1 MRTLAFDG
9 RTGAAGDML
18 LGALLAAGADR
29 DALAPVEDAL
39 PVEYRVERV
48 TKRGIAA
55 TSVDVLLVDD
65 ENDERDQPAEES
77 ADGSDDPVSL
87 DKAGSHPHEHQ
98 HDHSHAHSH
107 DEGHDHSHDHTH
119 SHSDDGSHAH
129 SHNHAHEHDHGPDG
143 HTHAEGHGVTRT
155 FPEVVDLVE
164 GMGLPDA
171 VTDRAVSAFRRLGE
185 AEAAVHGTSLSE
197 TAFHEVGADDAVA
210 DVVGAALLV
219 ADLDPDRIVTTPV
232 AAGGGEVSMAH
243 GTYPV
248 PAPAVTNIAAEA
260 DWTLR
265 GGPVD
270 RELLTPTGAAVL
282 AEFAEGVDALPPME
296 VSASGYGA
304 GSANL
309 DDRPNVVRAV
319 VGEATGGLVRDEI
332 RVLETN
338 LDDASPELLGS
349 LQRSLTDAGAR
360 DVTVVPTT
368 MKKARP
374 GHLVKVIVKPEDV
387 PAVARRLAEETGT
400 LGVRETATG
409 HRWVAERSFET
420 ATLDVGDEA
429 YEVTVK
435 VASDDAGTVYDVSAE
450 FDEADAVAAET
461 GLSVREVMRRAERQV
476 REQD

>member
-48 TKRGIAA
+48 TKRGITA
-55 TSVDVLLVDD
+55 TSVDVLLVDENGGATEQSTD
-65 ENDERDQPAEES
+65 E
-77 ADGSDDPVSL
+77 ADGADDEPVSL
-87 DKAGSHPHEHQ
+87 DKAGGSHGHGHTHDHDDGDAHA
-98 HDHSHAHSH
+98 HDHSH
-107 DEGHDHSHDHTH
+107 E
-119 SHSDDGSHAH
+119 
-129 SHNHAHEHDHGPDG
+129 HGPDG

-155 FPEVVDLVE
+155 FPEVVALVE
-164 GMGLPDA
+164 GMELPDA
-171 VTDRAVSAFRRLGE
+171 VADRAVGAFRRLGE
-185 AEAAVHGTSLSE
+185 AEAAVHGTELSE

-210 DVVGAALLV
+210 DIVGAALLV
-219 ADLDPDRIVTTPV
+219 ADLDPDRVVTTPV

-248 PAPAVTNIAAEA
+248 PAPAVVNIADGA

-282 AEFAEGVDALPPME
+282 AEFAEGVDALPPMD
-296 VSASGYGA
+296 VSGSGYGA
-304 GSANL
+304 GTADL

-349 LQRSLTDAGAR
+349 LQRSLAEAGAR

-387 PAVARRLAEETGT
+387 GAVARRLAEETGT
-400 LGVRETATG
+400 LGVRETGAG

-420 ATLDVGDEA
+420 VTLDVDGES

-435 VASDDAGTVYDVSAE
+435 VASDDAGSVYDVSAE
-450 FDEADAVAAET
+450 FDDADAVAAAT

-476 REQD
+476 RD